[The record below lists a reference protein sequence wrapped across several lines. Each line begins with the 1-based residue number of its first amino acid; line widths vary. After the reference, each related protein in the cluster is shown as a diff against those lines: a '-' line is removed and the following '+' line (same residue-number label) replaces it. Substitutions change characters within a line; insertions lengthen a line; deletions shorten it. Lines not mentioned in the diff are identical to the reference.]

1 MSTLDVVRAWT
12 DPQFRATP
20 SAEQLAG
27 LPAHPA
33 GDLNAELAELVEM
46 YEACSAYLT
55 PCNTGPA
62 TTGPACCAC

>member
-1 MSTLDVVRAWT
+1 MPTTDVVRAWT
-12 DPQFRATP
+12 DTDYRATL
-20 SAEQLAG
+20 SADQLAQ

-46 YEACSAYLT
+46 YEACSTYMT

-62 TTGPACCAC
+62 STGPACCAC